1 MKTIQ
6 KIWLLFLLITA
17 GLKAL
22 SQTRTIDSLRYLIK
36 TESSAKQKLNLI
48 YELAGQPINSD
59 TLLPYVFI
67 ADSIASASKEKF
79 NVSTAAYIRSYYY
92 LRKNFVDSALV
103 GIDKLIDEY
112 KNDKQRPDFYLE
124 LLFFQAK
131 IFDRGNRYTQALTQ
145 LYKVVQ
151 ESENQKDT
159 LTLIHAKT
167 GIGWVQMEMEQY
179 QEALNWFYKALNT
192 SSNRNFYKNYGALY
206 SNLASTYNSLHQPDS
221 AQYYINLGIKD
232 ARENNNLYFLA
243 TSLSIQ
249 AKIFIDNNK
258 THLAE
263 APLNEAIQIRKEL
276 NDPFYT
282 VYDMSSL
289 ASYYASNKQPVK
301 GIELCKEGI
310 VLAKEWGL
318 SSQLLMIYHALAEN
332 YKATGD
338 MIEYSKTLE
347 DIIHLKD
354 SFNNINSSRLLAEMQ
369 ARNDEQKNQK
379 EILQQKLNLT
389 RKNYWLFGSV
399 TLGLLLFSFGILF
412 FKSYRKR
419 QALKMEM
426 ALQKEKLNA
435 VNAVKKAEENERIRI
450 AADLHD
456 NLGVYAASL
465 SSNLN
470 YIQQPEANSIS
481 EKALIELKSN
491 SGAIVSELNDTIWV
505 LKKEA
510 LAFTAI
516 SDRIKAFVNRIK
528 KSYPEVSMEVKED
541 IMQDFTIPSFQA
553 YHLYRV
559 MQEAVNNSLKHS
571 KGKNILVSIINDNA
585 WQIMIEDDGDGFV
598 FPINSVYIGNG
609 IDNMRNRCREAGW
622 YIQWIKKQ
630 EGGTI
635 VKISPTTN

>member
-1 MKTIQ
+1 
-6 KIWLLFLLITA
+6 
-17 GLKAL
+17 
-22 SQTRTIDSLRYLIK
+22 
-36 TESSAKQKLNLI
+36 
-48 YELAGQPINSD
+48 
-59 TLLPYVFI
+59 
-67 ADSIASASKEKF
+67 
-79 NVSTAAYIRSYYY
+79 
-92 LRKNFVDSALV
+92 
-103 GIDKLIDEY
+103 
-112 KNDKQRPDFYLE
+112 
-124 LLFFQAK
+124 
-131 IFDRGNRYTQALTQ
+131 
-145 LYKVVQ
+145 
-151 ESENQKDT
+151 
-159 LTLIHAKT
+159 
-167 GIGWVQMEMEQY
+167 
-179 QEALNWFYKALNT
+179 
-192 SSNRNFYKNYGALY
+192 
-206 SNLASTYNSLHQPDS
+206 
-221 AQYYINLGIKD
+221 
-232 ARENNNLYFLA
+232 
-243 TSLSIQ
+243 
-249 AKIFIDNNK
+249 
-258 THLAE
+258 
-263 APLNEAIQIRKEL
+263 
-276 NDPFYT
+276 
-282 VYDMSSL
+282 
-289 ASYYASNKQPVK
+289 
-301 GIELCKEGI
+301 
-310 VLAKEWGL
+310 
-318 SSQLLMIYHALAEN
+318 
-332 YKATGD
+332 
-338 MIEYSKTLE
+338 
-347 DIIHLKD
+347 
-354 SFNNINSSRLLAEMQ
+354 
-369 ARNDEQKNQK
+369 
-379 EILQQKLNLT
+379 
-389 RKNYWLFGSV
+389 
-399 TLGLLLFSFGILF
+399 
-412 FKSYRKR
+412 
-419 QALKMEM
+419 MEM

-635 VKISPTTN
+635 VKFHLLQIDYFFIHSSI